1 MNHMKSEW
9 IDICFEPI
17 FVWSFPFKKER
28 EKKIRPTQ
36 KIKYIPNNFF
46 CDKILV

>member
-1 MNHMKSEW
+1 MG
-9 IDICFEPI
+9 
-17 FVWSFPFKKER
+17 KKER

-46 CDKILV
+46 CDNPCLGFTPNSKFYNMKQ